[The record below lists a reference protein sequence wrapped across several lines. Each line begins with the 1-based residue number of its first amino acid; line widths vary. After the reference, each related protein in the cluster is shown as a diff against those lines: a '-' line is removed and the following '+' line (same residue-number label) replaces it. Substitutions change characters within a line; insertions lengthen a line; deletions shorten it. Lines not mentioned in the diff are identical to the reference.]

1 MKKRLKMLLAALG
14 VTALVVSQNGVI
26 QVNAEEEPTSTE
38 ESGNEGDV
46 EVLEETGAEV
56 QEDEAG
62 GNNTNSASL
71 LPPTSLI
78 WTENGQGIFNN
89 PNDNVYLYAAVFY
102 VSGESQVFI
111 GANSFT
117 DGEIHS
123 AGDCKYDLYHYIQ
136 GYGKNGDYK
145 YNVAAVDSNGNRAI
159 SAYSETFTYTRPS
172 DPLPQPNISVSEN
185 GVVSCTLPDS
195 SYTLGV
201 DYGFSYTVYEDG
213 TCIYSFGSNSPEL
226 DLSGDISEGHVY
238 VIYVGTLSRDINKY
252 LDSADD
258 SRYVLDLRSN
268 DSSSSES
275 KEESN
280 VESGSE
286 AKAET
291 IAEPVVEEWKPA
303 TSDEKKRYAA
313 YGREKAVYTADNG
326 NAYTVTIHNAIQ
338 GKKCFDSFEAVMMDW
353 KIGRTYNIFPSGK
366 IIYKTNEKTRIV
378 LSIPKSL
385 QAAGRAYKMICVT
398 EGGQV
403 VILEDLD
410 SDPNTITFETDTY
423 YAFALVYKDTVVSQ

>member
-14 VTALVVSQNGVI
+14 VTALVFSQNGVI
-26 QVNAEEEPTSTE
+26 QVNAEEE
-38 ESGNEGDV
+38 SGNAGDV

-56 QEDEAG
+56 QDDEIG
-62 GNNTNSASL
+62 GNNTNSTSL
-71 LPPTSLI
+71 LPPTSLS
-78 WTENGQGIFNN
+78 WSGNGQGIFYN
-89 PNDNVYLYAAVFY
+89 PNNNVYLYAAVFY
-102 VSGESQVFI
+102 VSGENQVFI
-111 GANSFT
+111 GQNSFT

-123 AGDCKYDLYHYIQ
+123 AGECKYDLYHYIES
-136 GYGKNGDYK
+136 YGESGDYK
-145 YNVAAVDSNGNRAI
+145 YNVAAVDSNGNRVI
-159 SAYSETFTYTRPS
+159 SDYSDVFNYTRPS
-172 DPLPQPNISVSEN
+172 EQLPRPIVSVNES
-185 GVVSCTLPDS
+185 GVVSCELSNS
-195 SYTLGV
+195 SYTLGE
-201 DYGFSYTVYEDG
+201 DYGFYYEVYEDG
-213 TCIYSFGSNSPEL
+213 TCIYSFGSNNPEL
-226 DLSGDISEGHVY
+226 NLSGDISEGHVY
-238 VIYVGTLSRDINKY
+238 VIYVRTLSRDINKY
-252 LDSADD
+252 LDSADT

-286 AKAET
+286 AKTET
-291 IAEPVVEEWKPA
+291 VAEPVVEEWKP
-303 TSDEKKRYAA
+303 TTPDEKKRYAA

-326 NAYTVTIHNAIQ
+326 NAYTVTIHNAMQ
-338 GKKCFDSFEAVMMDW
+338 GKKCFDSFEAVLMDW
-353 KIGRTYNIFPSGK
+353 NIGRTYNIFPSGK
-366 IIYKTNEKTRIV
+366 IIYKTNEKTRIA